1 MNRYINMS
9 FHAKTS
15 TNTLSPIGIAI
26 NQIINLVHS
35 DAHKE
40 VVSRLLVE
48 ALHRPHRELEEMMH
62 ALHDYLLGYHLGG
75 KEVHELYL
83 NLKIFK
89 PFPIELDPMN
99 DSTAFCQRYAC
110 KCICGGIHCTEW
122 EYDYITHKGKL
133 YLDMGSFYRS
143 SYIQRGTSHARINWD
158 FLDEVEDENS
168 TEDFVEDELSREPEM
183 SREPSYAEATRTP
196 SPFYATNCFC
206 YGCQPDYYDVDDNIS
221 CATSHDGH
229 GYDCWCASCT
239 REDENRLDEGISRNP
254 SPVPSNHGYGCWCLE
269 CCEGYEDDGS
279 YDYLYEEMNPAED
292 DPDFAKDD
300 RGELNYHSKRHD
312 KREYRSKVA
321 KKDIETQSS
330 FKKHFKKRGARN
342 PRPDS
347 RHKTRNSKA
356 GIKCGIKRTRLDTSS
371 DEDEYGEL
379 ETYEPEITS
388 KPATEHHDNS
398 DKPLMPEQEQDTLHF
413 DADLPVKDD
422 RERRL
427 YRKHN
432 YMREK
437 HIRDQEKM
445 ARELGIPVARKMKRR
460 DIPTSRYNR
469 HKEQF
474 DMQEC

>member
-1 MNRYINMS
+1 MNRSINMS

-15 TNTLSPIGIAI
+15 TNTLSPIGVAI

-48 ALHRPHRELEEMMH
+48 SLHRPHRELEEMMR

-75 KEVHELYL
+75 KMVAEIYI

-89 PFPIELDPMN
+89 PFSIELDPM
-99 DSTAFCQRYAC
+99 DDTTEHCLPYAS
-110 KCICGGIHCTEW
+110 KCICGGVHCTEW
-122 EYDYITHKGKL
+122 EYDYIDDYGKR
-133 YLDMGSFYRS
+133 YLTMGSFYRS
-143 SYIQRGTSHARINWD
+143 SYMQHGTSHARINWD
-158 FLDEVEDENS
+158 FLDDI
-168 TEDFVEDELSREPEM
+168 DELTHQPEM
-183 SREPSYAEATRTP
+183 SRESSYAEATRTP
-196 SPFYATNCFC
+196 SPFYATHCFC
-206 YGCQPDYYDVDDNIS
+206 YGCRPDYYGVDDNIS
-221 CATSHDGH
+221 CATSHYGH
-229 GYDCWCASCT
+229 GYDCWCNQCT
-239 REDENRLDEGISRNP
+239 MENEDEEEKNRL
-254 SPVPSNHGYGCWCLE
+254 YGHI
-269 CCEGYEDDGS
+269 DP
-279 YDYLYEEMNPAED
+279 YDSDFAKN

-312 KREYRSKVA
+312 KREYRVKSI

-342 PRPDS
+342 HRPDT
-347 RHKTRNSKA
+347 RRQTRNSKA
-356 GIKCGIKRTRLDTSS
+356 GIKCRIKCNRLDTSS
-371 DEDEYGEL
+371 DEDEYDEL
-379 ETYEPEITS
+379 ETYEPEIAS
-388 KPATEHHDNS
+388 VSAPVINS
-398 DKPLMPEQEQDTLHF
+398 DKPSMPPQEQDTLHF

-469 HKEQF
+469 HKEKF

>member
-1 MNRYINMS
+1 MNRSINMS

-75 KEVHELYL
+75 KKVAEIYI

-89 PFPIELDPMN
+89 PFPIELDPMD
-99 DSTAFCQRYAC
+99 DSTSLCLPYASKC
-110 KCICGGIHCTEW
+110 KCGGIHCTEW
-122 EYDYITHKGKL
+122 EYDYIDYGKL

-143 SYIQRGTSHARINWD
+143 SYIQRGTSNARTYWD
-158 FLDEVEDENS
+158 LLDDI
-168 TEDFVEDELSREPEM
+168 DELTHQPEM
-183 SREPSYAEATRTP
+183 SRESSYAEATRTP
-196 SPFYATNCFC
+196 SPFSSQCYCPGCGLDEDEGISLNPSQYAT
-206 YGCQPDYYDVDDNIS
+206 YA
-221 CATSHDGH
+221 ATHTATHSTSRAPSPASLDH
-229 GYDCWCASCT
+229 GYDCWCKKCT
-239 REDENRLDEGISRNP
+239 REDEDDEEEKNRLWGDIDP
-254 SPVPSNHGYGCWCLE
+254 
-269 CCEGYEDDGS
+269 
-279 YDYLYEEMNPAED
+279 YDSDFAKD

-312 KREYRSKVA
+312 KREYRVKSI

-342 PRPDS
+342 PRPNS
-347 RHKTRNSKA
+347 RHETRNSKA
-356 GIKCGIKRTRLDTSS
+356 GIKCRIKRNRLDAIS
-371 DEDEYGEL
+371 DEEDENSFD
-379 ETYEPEITS
+379 EPEIAST
-388 KPATEHHDNS
+388 PAIEHYDTYDN
-398 DKPLMPEQEQDTLHF
+398 PPMPPQEQDTLHF
-413 DADLPVKDD
+413 DGDLPVKDD

-469 HKEQF
+469 HKEKF